1 MKKFV
6 LLCSVCFLFACTEN
20 RNDLFI
26 SKDMSL
32 SSPELLQELENV
44 ASKYRVNSS
53 SAEKTQYLLDVKT
66 VFPQTSPL
74 PLSPDSFLLEVS
86 TYDERMMKEI
96 HLMDQMG
103 YQIGM
108 LQGNQEGSIYGACV
122 GAIVGAFGGY
132 TGAVFGAGVGSLL
145 GGYLRGNYLA
155 NQMSAYYSAA
165 WSCEIVVPMDDGR
178 PEVVIRNFPDN
189 INATVPLNDYK
200 NTTPVLGMHCG
211 YYHNDLLKNFFTR
224 YSMKEIVD
232 MDKFVLAEEMSKV
245 SGDILGEEV
254 PYEVTEFVYN
264 CFVQGNSTSSTEV
277 DNIIDCYIEGVE
289 NIHGAFLTQYTV
301 DFMRAVEEYA
311 MQDTSM
317 FSEAL
322 LINGSISILMHSK
335 YLWKTNLPD
344 PNISDVFIFQDIN
357 ADWIICD
364 LGQLAQAIRDGIV
377 LIYGVPS
384 IENGRLAS
392 MFFYDIFMENY
403 DMDSD
408 VYDEIYNQLHM
419 DWSGNVSVVHP
430 YLSNEIISGPNM
442 DYDVYSI
449 EDKGVHFVCF
459 TQE

>member
-1 MKKFV
+1 MKKLV

-20 RNDLFI
+20 GNDLFI
-26 SKDMSL
+26 SEDL
-32 SSPELLQELENV
+32 SFGSSELLQELENV

>member
-44 ASKYRVNSS
+44 SYKYRVNSS
-53 SAEKTQYLLDVKT
+53 SGEKTQYLLDVKT

>member
-335 YLWKTNLPD
+335 YLWRTNLPD
-344 PNISDVFIFQDIN
+344 PNISDVFIYQDIN
-357 ADWIICD
+357 ADWVICD

>member
-430 YLSNEIISGPNM
+430 YLSTLVSR
-442 DYDVYSI
+442 
-449 EDKGVHFVCF
+449 
-459 TQE
+459 

>member
-1 MKKFV
+1 MFV
-6 LLCSVCFLFACTEN
+6 FCLLALKTEMIC
-20 RNDLFI
+20 LFI
-26 SKDMSL
+26 SEDL
-32 SSPELLQELENV
+32 SFGSSELLQELENV

-74 PLSPDSFLLEVS
+74 PLSPDSFLLDVS
-86 TYDERMMKEI
+86 KYDDVMMREI
-96 HLMDQMG
+96 QLWDELG
-103 YQIGM
+103 YQRGLNEGGQIGRNVGEVIGVG
-108 LQGNQEGSIYGACV
+108 LGALIGSR
-122 GAIVGAFGGY
+122 FGVAY
-132 TGAVFGAGVGSLL
+132 LAAVFGSTVVGDL
-145 GGYLRGNYLA
+145 GESIYGNYLA